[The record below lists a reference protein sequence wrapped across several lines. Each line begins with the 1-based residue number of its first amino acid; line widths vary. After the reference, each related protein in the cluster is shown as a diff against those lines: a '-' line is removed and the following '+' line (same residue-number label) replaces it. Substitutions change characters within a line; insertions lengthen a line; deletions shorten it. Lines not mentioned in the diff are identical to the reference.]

1 LQRKECTGQFYKI
14 CALIKLI
21 FTVGT
26 LFGIAQVGQFTHV
39 ADHSSYLGGGQ
50 PSCYGAMPY
59 IHTNY
64 SVCTIFQLGS
74 NIDHGLAVTLAAIE
88 LASPACRLSF
98 SVAKNKL
105 AQVFYGP
112 PREK

>member
-26 LFGIAQVGQFTHV
+26 LFGIAQVGQFTHI

-105 AQVFYGP
+105 AQVFYGL

>member
-1 LQRKECTGQFYKI
+1 
-14 CALIKLI
+14 
-21 FTVGT
+21 
-26 LFGIAQVGQFTHV
+26 
-39 ADHSSYLGGGQ
+39 
-50 PSCYGAMPY
+50 M
-59 IHTNY
+59 
-64 SVCTIFQLGS
+64 QLGS
-74 NIDHGLAVTLAAIE
+74 KIDHGLAVTLAAIE